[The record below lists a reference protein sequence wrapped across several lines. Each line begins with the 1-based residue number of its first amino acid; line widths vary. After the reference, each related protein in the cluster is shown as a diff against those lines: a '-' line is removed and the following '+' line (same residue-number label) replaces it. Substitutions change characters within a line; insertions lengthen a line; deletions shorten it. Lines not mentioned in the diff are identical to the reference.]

1 MNEAINY
8 NNINQV
14 RQIGLDILER
24 ELGVAGLIIFL
35 KQFENGYGD
44 YTKERNKSLAD
55 FTIEDIVNGIDK
67 S

>member
-1 MNEAINY
+1 MNKAINY

-24 ELGVAGLIIFL
+24 ELGIAGLIIFL
-35 KQFENGYGD
+35 KQFENGCGD

-55 FTIEDIVNGIDK
+55 FTIEDIVNGISK

>member
-8 NNINQV
+8 NNINQI

-24 ELGVAGLIIFL
+24 ELGIAGLIIFL
-35 KQFENGYGD
+35 KQFENGCSD
-44 YTKERNKSLAD
+44 YTKERNKRLSDYTLD
-55 FTIEDIVNGIDK
+55 GIINGINK